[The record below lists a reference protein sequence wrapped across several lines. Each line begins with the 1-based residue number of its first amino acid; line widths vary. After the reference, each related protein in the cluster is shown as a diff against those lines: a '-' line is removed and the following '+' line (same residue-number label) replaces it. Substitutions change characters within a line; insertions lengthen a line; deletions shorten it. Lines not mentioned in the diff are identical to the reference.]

1 MRAQKQLEKGE
12 IMNRIDTII
21 DALYKTKLLMD
32 AHGQY
37 PHTLREVDEA
47 LAAARELQALKPAAW
62 AEKKSIHGGYEGL
75 SFDKQPRFDTP
86 LYALDEV
93 TK

>member
-1 MRAQKQLEKGE
+1 
-12 IMNRIDTII
+12 MNRIDLII

-37 PHTLREVDEA
+37 PHTLREVNEA
-47 LAAARELQALKPAAW
+47 LAAARELKALKPVAYSYVSNINKSYG
-62 AEKKSIHGGYEGL
+62 EKVFIDSP
-75 SFDKQPRFDTP
+75 DKILMAQNLKYALTP
-86 LYALDEV
+86 LYALEV

>member
-1 MRAQKQLEKGE
+1 
-12 IMNRIDTII
+12 MNRLDTII

-37 PHTLREVDEA
+37 PHTLGEVDEA
-47 LAAARELQALKPAAW
+47 LAAARELRELKPVAW
-62 AEKKSIHGGYEGL
+62 SGDKPFSITRYETVAVRAGF
-75 SFDKQPRFDTP
+75 STP

>member
-1 MRAQKQLEKGE
+1 
-12 IMNRIDTII
+12 MNKIDLII

-37 PHTLREVDEA
+37 PHTLREVNEA
-47 LAAARELQALKPAAW
+47 LAAARELKALKPVAW
-62 AEKKSIHGGYEGL
+62 LATEKFAKTMCSITTVTLHQQMNG
-75 SFDKQPRFDTP
+75 TP

-93 TK
+93 KHD

>member
-1 MRAQKQLEKGE
+1 
-12 IMNRIDTII
+12 MNRIDLII

-37 PHTLREVDEA
+37 PHTLREVDKA
-47 LAAARELQALKPAAW
+47 LAAARELKALEPVAW
-62 AEKKSIHGGYEGL
+62 MLYGANCYLRIPHDVSCGHY
-75 SFDKQPRFDTP
+75 TP